1 MYAKDDETQL
11 VRGLAHL
18 HNLRAFL
25 LFKLNNIDIIR
36 VSKIQFGVHSDDS
49 MDIV

>member
-1 MYAKDDETQL
+1 MYGKGSVTQL